1 MRQPIFEEQRK
12 TVHQENS
19 AIIHTMSTRKG
30 EHAGMSNLD
39 RERASM
45 MKEHAAAI
53 ARERYESLYAG
64 CGMTDDESKEEAQRM
79 AVWDLQSQRL
89 SGERF
94 IGDLYDDGTIHY
106 YVSPYTTGCERIIR
120 ARATDPYIFRVRD

>member
-1 MRQPIFEEQRK
+1 
-12 TVHQENS
+12 
-19 AIIHTMSTRKG
+19 
-30 EHAGMSNLD
+30 
-39 RERASM
+39 
-45 MKEHAAAI
+45 
-53 ARERYESLYAG
+53 
-64 CGMTDDESKEEAQRM
+64 M

-120 ARATDPYIFRVRD
+120 ARATDPYIFRVRDEYHQLYIDYVDWKYPPDAESDEESDDSIE